1 MAERIGVPYALIFG
15 QKEAME
21 GVVIVRNMQ
30 TSSQETVEI
39 EKLVDYLKKLK

>member
-1 MAERIGVPYALIFG
+1 
-15 QKEAME
+15 
-21 GVVIVRNMQ
+21 VIVRNMQ